1 MKCKECEYC
10 VYPDKL
16 DDTTKSKLNE
26 YYQDVDQVIQSLKP
40 IFPNLIVCTKYN
52 VIRVNDNLN
61 CIEEY
66 QDLTPEE
73 EQ

>member
-16 DDTTKSKLNE
+16 DDTTKSQLNQ
-26 YYQDVDQVIQSLKP
+26 YYQDVDQVIQSFKP
-40 IFPNLIVCTKYN
+40 IFPNLIICSKHN
-52 VIRVNDNLN
+52 IIRVNDNLN

-66 QDLTPEE
+66 QDLTSEE

>member
-16 DDTTKSKLNE
+16 DDTTKSQLNQ
-26 YYQDVDQVIQSLKP
+26 YYQDVDQVIQSFKP
-40 IFPNLIVCTKYN
+40 IFPNLIICSKYN

>member
-16 DDTTKSKLNE
+16 DDNTKSQLNQ

-40 IFPNLIVCTKYN
+40 IFPNLIICSKHN
-52 VIRVNDNLN
+52 IIRVNDNLN

>member
-16 DDTTKSKLNE
+16 DDTSKSKLNE
-26 YYQDVDQVIQSLKP
+26 YYQNIDQLIKSLKP
-40 IFPNLIVCTKYN
+40 IFPNLIICSKYN
-52 VIRVNDNLN
+52 TIRVDYNLD
-61 CIEEY
+61 CIEKYE
-66 QDLTPEE
+66 DLTPKE